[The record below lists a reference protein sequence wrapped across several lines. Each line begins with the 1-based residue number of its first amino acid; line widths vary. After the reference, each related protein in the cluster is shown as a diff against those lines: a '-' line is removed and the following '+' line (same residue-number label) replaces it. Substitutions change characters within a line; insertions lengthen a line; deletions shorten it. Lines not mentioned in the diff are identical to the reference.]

1 MSGIDST
8 VSTEVLLATKSFL
21 QKDTEGLAHKFCLQN
36 SLVTMF
42 YLQNGLAM
50 FSTQALLAASGLATT
65 LAAFWVLNLLVATE
79 VMTTV
84 AIQQVETSKMVRGT
98 TGGTTVAQR
107 VKFHKRIHLLS
118 FYKGNSEEDTI
129 NIYIGYKT
137 HSLILLGRVRIS

>member
-1 MSGIDST
+1 
-8 VSTEVLLATKSFL
+8 
-21 QKDTEGLAHKFCLQN
+21 
-36 SLVTMF
+36 MF